1 MDSIWYVHAHAAIWR
16 ETGMLTARD
25 SAIKHED
32 LILALLKAVQFL
44 TQAPVIPCKGLWKD
58 RSFITQRKN
67 KANQVP
73 KHTVQVQSI
82 TKSWP

>member
-1 MDSIWYVHAHAAIWR
+1 
-16 ETGMLTARD
+16 MLTARD

-32 LILALLKAVQFL
+32 LILALLEAVQFL
-44 TQAPVIPCKGLWKD
+44 TQAPVIPCKGLRKD
-58 RSFITQRKN
+58 RSFITQRKD
-67 KANQVP
+67 KAEQDP